1 MAQTNIQTR
10 IRIQTLMELVGDM
23 KGKIV
28 LDLGASII
36 TLSKKIKAKKI
47 ITLDI
52 SDKKEMTIKC
62 DLNEDKIPLKENSI
76 DIILAGELIEHIPH
90 TLFFLSECK
99 RILKKNGHLI
109 LSTPNI
115 SSLVD
120 RIRMLFGALPGQ
132 CARYS
137 HEGKDDYD
145 THVRDFNLKEI
156 TKALELSGMKIIEVR
171 SNGII
176 SHSKLFFPVK
186 WTPATLGDT
195 LILKIGK

>member
-62 DLNEDKIPLKENSI
+62 DLNED
-76 DIILAGELIEHIPH
+76 
-90 TLFFLSECK
+90 
-99 RILKKNGHLI
+99 
-109 LSTPNI
+109 
-115 SSLVD
+115 
-120 RIRMLFGALPGQ
+120 
-132 CARYS
+132 
-137 HEGKDDYD
+137 
-145 THVRDFNLKEI
+145 
-156 TKALELSGMKIIEVR
+156 
-171 SNGII
+171 
-176 SHSKLFFPVK
+176 
-186 WTPATLGDT
+186 
-195 LILKIGK
+195 